1 MHAKN
6 KNDKNIA
13 GEIVSFFRF
22 SFGTII
28 TGQFAVVIIP
38 LLLLWEVVPRLHLF
52 SRNLFPTF
60 SDCASAFEHLLLHSN
75 LMGHI
80 GLSVFFFL
88 IGLILSVITAVPT
101 GILLGWNPAL
111 RKYFMPVFQI
121 LAPIPPTAW
130 VPIALIFLGVGFPLR
145 VFLVYLSSFFPIFLN
160 TFQAIKDTDRR
171 YVLSARV
178 FGASEL
184 NILIHVHFYHALG
197 AILMSIRTGISIGLI
212 MLTAAEMYGVN
223 GGLGFLLVHSKEFFR
238 IPDMVV
244 CMAVLGF
251 IGWFLTEIIKYLEKR
266 ICLWKESRQEA

>member
-1 MHAKN
+1 M
-6 KNDKNIA
+6 
-13 GEIVSFFRF
+13 VSPP
-22 SFGTII
+22 
-28 TGQFAVVIIP
+28 QQ
-38 LLLLWEVVPRLHLF
+38 
-52 SRNLFPTF
+52 
-60 SDCASAFEHLLLHSN
+60 
-75 LMGHI
+75 
-80 GLSVFFFL
+80 
-88 IGLILSVITAVPT
+88 
-101 GILLGWNPAL
+101 
-111 RKYFMPVFQI
+111 YFMPVFQI

-178 FGASEL
+178 FGVNSWS
-184 NILIHVHFYHALG
+184 ILVPQALEG
-197 AILMSIRTGISIGLI
+197 VATVGLLYAAVKRWFGPAAGLI
-212 MLTAAEMYGVN
+212 AGAVSSSQINLTWNAVTNAAAYNVKR
-223 GGLGFLLVHSKEFFR
+223 STTKEFFR